1 MTQHEQTIR
10 AHCAEHGIQIREYP
24 SGTIRFIAQGVD
36 VSYADWR
43 HATTDSLAPHH
54 PKRRRLAKQEYDP
67 LHARGALAFD
77 GRAMG
82 TGKSPSRS

>member
-36 VSYADWR
+36 VSFAAWK
-43 HATTDSLAPHH
+43 HATIESLTSYQP
-54 PKRRRLAKQEYDP
+54 RRKRLA
-67 LHARGALAFD
+67 
-77 GRAMG
+77 RAEFPDLPDLG
-82 TGKSPSRS
+82 GFGL